1 MTKNLKTRAI
11 NGLFWSLIDNF
22 SVQISQFII
31 GIVLARILSPNDF
44 GLIGMLT
51 VFITISQW
59 FVSSGF
65 GQALIRKKDCT
76 QNDYS
81 TVFIFN
87 IITGFLLYLI
97 LFFSSGFIA
106 DFFNEPQLESLL
118 NVLGISLI
126 IIAFTIVQ
134 QTQLTKRLDFKLQ
147 TRISVISSVISG
159 LIGVLLAYLGYGVW
173 TLVYKALLEYFIRSF
188 LLWIYNK
195 WRPSFVFDT
204 NSFKELFGFGSKLML
219 RGLIY
224 TLFNNMY
231 YVIIGKYFSTADLGY
246 YTRAEQFNRMPS
258 SNINKVINRVSYPVL
273 SELQN
278 DDVAL
283 KAAYKKIFIS
293 LVFISSVSMMILS
306 AIAKPLIIVLIGE
319 KWLPTVP
326 ILQLLC
332 FVGLLYP
339 LCDFNLTILKVK
351 GKSGLILKLEII
363 KRILSIPVIIVGI
376 IYGINYLII
385 AMIILSLF
393 EFLINAYFS
402 GKEISF
408 TLKEQILINLPSVAL
423 SFVASSVLYFLTL
436 NLELNNYLIITI
448 CLTTGMILIIAM
460 SEMFKIKA
468 YLNIKNM
475 VLVSLKKT
483 NK

>member
-1 MTKNLKTRAI
+1 MKKSLKTKTI
-11 NGLFWSLIDNF
+11 NGLIWSFIDNF
-22 SVQISQFII
+22 SVQLSQFII
-31 GIVLARILSPNDF
+31 GIILARILSPNDF

-51 VFITISQW
+51 IFITISQW

-65 GQALIRKKDCT
+65 GQALIRKKDCN

-87 IITGFLLYLI
+87 II
-97 LFFSSGFIA
+97 SGFVLYIVLFLTSSYISN
-106 DFFNEPQLESLL
+106 FFNEPQLEALL

-126 IIAFTIVQ
+126 IIAFTIIQ

-147 TRISVISSVISG
+147 TRISVISSIISG
-159 LIGVLLAYLGYGVW
+159 IIGVLLAYLGYGVW
-173 TLVYKALLEYFIRSF
+173 SLVYKSLLEYFIRSF
-188 LLWIYNK
+188 LLWRYNK
-195 WRPSFVFDT
+195 WRPSFIFDT

-224 TLFNNMY
+224 TIFNNLY
-231 YVIIGKYFSTADLGY
+231 YVVIGKYFSTADLGY

-278 DDVAL
+278 DDKAL
-283 KAAYKKIFIS
+283 KAAYKKIFTS
-293 LVFISSVSMMILS
+293 LVFISSISMLILG
-306 AIAKPLIIVLIGE
+306 AIAEPLILTLIGE
-319 KWLPTVP
+319 KWLPSVP

-363 KRILSIPVIIVGI
+363 KRILSIPVIIIGI
-376 IYGINYLII
+376 MYGINALII
-385 AMIILSLF
+385 GMIVLSLF
-393 EFLINAYFS
+393 EFLINSYFS
-402 GKEISF
+402 GKEISY
-408 TLKEQILINLPSVAL
+408 TLKEQILNNLPSISVAFVVSSLIYYL
-423 SFVASSVLYFLTL
+423 SLR
-436 NLELNNYLIITI
+436 LELSNLLILFI
-448 CLTTGMILIIAM
+448 CLTLAMIMVVLI
-460 SEMFKIKA
+460 SEIFKIKA
-468 YLNIKNM
+468 YLNIK
-475 VLVSLKKT
+475 KT
-483 NK
+483 FF

>member
-1 MTKNLKTRAI
+1 M
-11 NGLFWSLIDNF
+11 
-22 SVQISQFII
+22 
-31 GIVLARILSPNDF
+31 
-44 GLIGMLT
+44 
-51 VFITISQW
+51 
-59 FVSSGF
+59 GF
-65 GQALIRKKDCT
+65 
-76 QNDYS
+76 
-81 TVFIFN
+81 
-87 IITGFLLYLI
+87 
-97 LFFSSGFIA
+97 
-106 DFFNEPQLESLL
+106 
-118 NVLGISLI
+118 
-126 IIAFTIVQ
+126 
-134 QTQLTKRLDFKLQ
+134 
-147 TRISVISSVISG
+147 
-159 LIGVLLAYLGYGVW
+159 LLAYLGYGVW

>member
-1 MTKNLKTRAI
+1 
-11 NGLFWSLIDNF
+11 
-22 SVQISQFII
+22 
-31 GIVLARILSPNDF
+31 
-44 GLIGMLT
+44 
-51 VFITISQW
+51 
-59 FVSSGF
+59 
-65 GQALIRKKDCT
+65 
-76 QNDYS
+76 
-81 TVFIFN
+81 
-87 IITGFLLYLI
+87 
-97 LFFSSGFIA
+97 
-106 DFFNEPQLESLL
+106 
-118 NVLGISLI
+118 
-126 IIAFTIVQ
+126 
-134 QTQLTKRLDFKLQ
+134 
-147 TRISVISSVISG
+147 
-159 LIGVLLAYLGYGVW
+159 
-173 TLVYKALLEYFIRSF
+173 
-188 LLWIYNK
+188 
-195 WRPSFVFDT
+195 
-204 NSFKELFGFGSKLML
+204 
-219 RGLIY
+219 
-224 TLFNNMY
+224 
-231 YVIIGKYFSTADLGY
+231 
-246 YTRAEQFNRMPS
+246 
-258 SNINKVINRVSYPVL
+258 
-273 SELQN
+273 
-278 DDVAL
+278 
-283 KAAYKKIFIS
+283 
-293 LVFISSVSMMILS
+293 MMILS

>member
-1 MTKNLKTRAI
+1 MKKSLKTKTI
-11 NGLFWSLIDNF
+11 NGLIWSFIDNF
-22 SVQISQFII
+22 SVQLSQFII
-31 GIVLARILSPNDF
+31 GIILARILSPNDF

-51 VFITISQW
+51 IFITISQW

-65 GQALIRKKDCT
+65 GQALIRKKDCN

-87 IITGFLLYLI
+87 II
-97 LFFSSGFIA
+97 SGFVLYIVLFLTSSYISN
-106 DFFNEPQLESLL
+106 FFNEPQLEALL

-126 IIAFTIVQ
+126 IIAFTIIQ

-147 TRISVISSVISG
+147 TRISVISSIISG
-159 LIGVLLAYLGYGVW
+159 IIGVLLAYLGYGVW
-173 TLVYKALLEYFIRSF
+173 SLVYKSLLEYFIRSF
-188 LLWIYNK
+188 LLWRYNK
-195 WRPSFVFDT
+195 WRPSFIFDT

-224 TLFNNMY
+224 TIFNNLY
-231 YVIIGKYFSTADLGY
+231 YVVIGKYFSTADLGY

-278 DDVAL
+278 DDKAL
-283 KAAYKKIFIS
+283 KAAYKKIFTS
-293 LVFISSVSMMILS
+293 LVFISSISMLILG
-306 AIAKPLIIVLIGE
+306 AIAEPLILTLIGE
-319 KWLPTVP
+319 KWLPSVP

-363 KRILSIPVIIVGI
+363 KRILSIPVIIIGI
-376 IYGINYLII
+376 MYGINALII
-385 AMIILSLF
+385 GMIVLSLF
-393 EFLINAYFS
+393 EFLINSYFS
-402 GKEISF
+402 GKEISY
-408 TLKEQILINLPSVAL
+408 TLKEQILNNLPSISLAFVVSSLIYYL
-423 SFVASSVLYFLTL
+423 SLR
-436 NLELNNYLIITI
+436 LELSNLLILFI
-448 CLTTGMILIIAM
+448 CLTLAMIMVVLI
-460 SEMFKIKA
+460 SEIFKIKA
-468 YLNIKNM
+468 YLNIK
-475 VLVSLKKT
+475 KT
-483 NK
+483 FF

>member
-273 SELQN
+273 SEL
-278 DDVAL
+278 
-283 KAAYKKIFIS
+283 K
-293 LVFISSVSMMILS
+293 
-306 AIAKPLIIVLIGE
+306 
-319 KWLPTVP
+319 
-326 ILQLLC
+326 
-332 FVGLLYP
+332 
-339 LCDFNLTILKVK
+339 
-351 GKSGLILKLEII
+351 
-363 KRILSIPVIIVGI
+363 
-376 IYGINYLII
+376 
-385 AMIILSLF
+385 
-393 EFLINAYFS
+393 
-402 GKEISF
+402 
-408 TLKEQILINLPSVAL
+408 
-423 SFVASSVLYFLTL
+423 
-436 NLELNNYLIITI
+436 
-448 CLTTGMILIIAM
+448 
-460 SEMFKIKA
+460 
-468 YLNIKNM
+468 
-475 VLVSLKKT
+475 
-483 NK
+483 

>member
-1 MTKNLKTRAI
+1 VKKSLKTKTI
-11 NGLFWSLIDNF
+11 NGLIWSFIDNF
-22 SVQISQFII
+22 SVQLSQFII
-31 GIVLARILSPNDF
+31 GIILARILSPNDF

-51 VFITISQW
+51 IFITISQW

-65 GQALIRKKDCT
+65 GQALIRKKDCN

-87 IITGFLLYLI
+87 II
-97 LFFSSGFIA
+97 SGFVLYIVLFLTSGYISN
-106 DFFNEPQLESLL
+106 FFNEPQLEALL

-126 IIAFTIVQ
+126 IIAFTIIQ

-147 TRISVISSVISG
+147 TRISVISSIISG
-159 LIGVLLAYLGYGVW
+159 IIGVLLAYLGYGVW
-173 TLVYKALLEYFIRSF
+173 SLVYKSLLEYFIRSF
-188 LLWIYNK
+188 LLWRYNK
-195 WRPSFVFDT
+195 WRPSFIFDT

-224 TLFNNMY
+224 TIFNNLY
-231 YVIIGKYFSTADLGY
+231 YVVIGKYFSTADLGY

-278 DDVAL
+278 DDKAL
-283 KAAYKKIFIS
+283 KAAYKKIFTS
-293 LVFISSVSMMILS
+293 LVFISSISMLILG
-306 AIAKPLIIVLIGE
+306 AIAEPLILTLIGE
-319 KWLPTVP
+319 KWLPSVP

-363 KRILSIPVIIVGI
+363 KRILSIPVIIIGI
-376 IYGINYLII
+376 MYGINALII
-385 AMIILSLF
+385 GMIVLSLF
-393 EFLINAYFS
+393 EFLINSYFS
-402 GKEISF
+402 GKEISY
-408 TLKEQILINLPSVAL
+408 TLKEQILNNLPSISVAFVVSSLIYYL
-423 SFVASSVLYFLTL
+423 SLR
-436 NLELNNYLIITI
+436 LELSNLLILFI
-448 CLTTGMILIIAM
+448 CLTLAMIMVVLI
-460 SEMFKIKA
+460 SEIFKIKA
-468 YLNIKNM
+468 YLNIK
-475 VLVSLKKT
+475 KT
-483 NK
+483 FF

>member
-1 MTKNLKTRAI
+1 MKKSLKTKTI
-11 NGLFWSLIDNF
+11 NGLIWSFIDNF
-22 SVQISQFII
+22 SVQLSQFII
-31 GIVLARILSPNDF
+31 GIILARILSPNDF

-51 VFITISQW
+51 IFITISQW

-65 GQALIRKKDCT
+65 GQALIRKKDCN

-87 IITGFLLYLI
+87 II
-97 LFFSSGFIA
+97 SGFVLYIVLFLTSGYISN
-106 DFFNEPQLESLL
+106 FFNEPQLEALL

-126 IIAFTIVQ
+126 IIAFTIIQ

-147 TRISVISSVISG
+147 TRISVISSIISG
-159 LIGVLLAYLGYGVW
+159 IIGVLLAYLGYGVW
-173 TLVYKALLEYFIRSF
+173 SLVYKSLLEYFIRSF
-188 LLWIYNK
+188 LLWRYNK
-195 WRPSFVFDT
+195 WRPSFIFDT

-224 TLFNNMY
+224 TIFNNLY
-231 YVIIGKYFSTADLGY
+231 YVVIGKYFSTADLGY

-278 DDVAL
+278 DDKAL
-283 KAAYKKIFIS
+283 KAAYKKIFTS
-293 LVFISSVSMMILS
+293 LVFISSISMLILG
-306 AIAKPLIIVLIGE
+306 AIAEPLILTLIGE
-319 KWLPTVP
+319 KWLPSVP

-363 KRILSIPVIIVGI
+363 KRILSIPVIIIGI
-376 IYGINYLII
+376 MYGINALII
-385 AMIILSLF
+385 GMIVLSLF
-393 EFLINAYFS
+393 EFLINSYFS
-402 GKEISF
+402 GKEISY
-408 TLKEQILINLPSVAL
+408 TLKEQILNNLPSISVAFVVSSLIYYL
-423 SFVASSVLYFLTL
+423 SLR
-436 NLELNNYLIITI
+436 LELSNLLILFI
-448 CLTTGMILIIAM
+448 CLTLAMIMVVLI
-460 SEMFKIKA
+460 SEIFKIKA
-468 YLNIKNM
+468 YLNIK
-475 VLVSLKKT
+475 KT
-483 NK
+483 FF